1 MHQICEGGLYTFDQN
16 VDAEIELLLE
26 AVDQQNNQRI
36 TYSEIVQLLSQ
47 RTVPCYPNNEI
58 TVACVTSEARQVPIL
73 EKFVQF
79 TPSEVSED
87 CTNDMLSE
95 NASQLHQE
103 SISRMMLLQQD
114 PMMLMATDE

>member
-73 EKFVQF
+73 EKFV
-79 TPSEVSED
+79 
-87 CTNDMLSE
+87 
-95 NASQLHQE
+95 
-103 SISRMMLLQQD
+103 
-114 PMMLMATDE
+114 